1 MMRPLLSFL
10 TLLLGIIGFSAFS
23 LPDTTITAEDTAIVA
38 GAKEQDTISKQD
50 SIQTKKVYKFD
61 IKEEIGPPVWRKMQ
75 QAFEEAEE
83 WNADLILL
91 HMNTYGGMV
100 LHADSMR
107 TKILNSQ
114 IPVWVF
120 IDNNAASAG
129 ALISIACDSI
139 YMRSGANIGA
149 ATVVNQTGEEMPDK
163 YQSYMRSTMRSTAEA
178 KGRNPD
184 IAQAMVD
191 ASIKVDGI
199 SDSGKVVTFTASE
212 AIEHGFCEGMAE
224 SVEEVLVQ
232 NGYPEYELK
241 TYVVTGIET
250 FIGWMV
256 NPAVSGI
263 LIMIIIGGIYFE
275 LQSPGI
281 GFPLAAS
288 IIAALLYFTPLYLE
302 GFAENWEIILF
313 LVGIVLLGV
322 EVFVIPGFGVAGISG
337 IAFVIS
343 ALVLSLVGNVGF
355 NFEFTMPSEIISAFL
370 TVILATVGGFF
381 GSIYLAKKLLATS
394 MMSSIVLSAV
404 QNKEEGYVGVDTTE
418 NDLVGKEGIA
428 HTILRPAGK
437 VIIGDDIYDATALMG
452 YIEKGDKV
460 VVTKY
465 ETAQLF
471 VRKA

>member
-1 MMRPLLSFL
+1 MRPLLYFL
-10 TLLLGIIGFSAFS
+10 TLFLGIIGLSAFS
-23 LPDTTITAEDTAIVA
+23 LPDTTVTTEDTAIVA
-38 GAKEQDTISKQD
+38 GAMEQDTISKQD

-75 QAFEEAEE
+75 QAFDEAED
-83 WNADLILL
+83 WDADLILL

-191 ASIKVDGI
+191 ASITVDGI
-199 SDSGKVVTFTASE
+199 SDSGKVITFTASE

-241 TYVVTGIET
+241 TYVVTGLET

-418 NDLVGKEGIA
+418 NELVGKEGVA